1 MIKVW
6 TLPTRIMHWTLVCA
20 FVVALYTRNSELM
33 RDIHVDAG
41 YVAGVVIVLRWLY
54 GFFMRDFASFR
65 RFPPHP
71 GAGLA
76 YLRNLA
82 QGRAKRY
89 IGHNPAGALAIYGM
103 LVLGSFSIITGYM
116 AFNDIVFPF
125 GLVDEDKV
133 KDFHSFVSYTWLGLV
148 CLHITGVVAGSLA
161 HKENLP
167 LAMITGKKHRRL
179 LPERFMAQADS
190 ALPDFVRLHY
200 IEEAAYYIAER
211 RGFQPGQ
218 DWEYWLEAEN
228 EIDRRMQ
235 KVAG

>member
-6 TLPTRIMHWTLVCA
+6 SLPTRIMHWTLVCA

-41 YVAGVVIVLRWLY
+41 YVAGRGDCSALALW
-54 GFFMRDFASFR
+54 FFHARLCIISPISRPILVRDW
-65 RFPPHP
+65 
-71 GAGLA
+71 A

-125 GLVDEDKV
+125 GWWMRTRSRISTAL
-133 KDFHSFVSYTWLGLV
+133 FHTPGLGWFACTSPGWL
-148 CLHITGVVAGSLA
+148 
-161 HKENLP
+161 
-167 LAMITGKKHRRL
+167 
-179 LPERFMAQADS
+179 QAAWRTRKIS
-190 ALPDFVRLHY
+190 RSP
-200 IEEAAYYIAER
+200 
-211 RGFQPGQ
+211 
-218 DWEYWLEAEN
+218 
-228 EIDRRMQ
+228 
-235 KVAG
+235 